1 MDHYLDIRLLPDP
14 EFPIHQLMDALFAKL
29 HRSLSQLGSDDIGIS
44 FPGTGSQT
52 KGLGDCMRVHGT
64 NMALQHLMAQSW
76 LQGMRDHVSCLE
88 ILPIPETAGV
98 QTVRRVQAKGASDL
112 RRLRRRRMAR
122 TGCTEAEALQAI
134 PDAAAE
140 QLKLPFL
147 TVRSSSSG
155 QTFHIFV
162 RQQAAAETVNGSFN
176 AYGFSQTATLPRF

>member
-29 HRSLSQLGSDDIGIS
+29 HRHLAQLGSNDIGIS
-44 FPGTGSQT
+44 FPMAGSQT
-52 KGLGDCMRVHGT
+52 KGLGNCMRLHGT
-64 NMALQHLMAQSW
+64 STALQGLMAQPW
-76 LQGMRDHVSCLE
+76 LTGMLDHVGRLE
-88 ILPIPETAGV
+88 IFPVPNTAGV

-122 TGCTEAEALQAI
+122 TGCTEAEAMQAI
-134 PDAAAE
+134 PDTAAE

-147 TVRSSSSG
+147 TVRSTSTG
-155 QTFHIFV
+155 QTFHVFV
-162 RQQAAAETVNGSFN
+162 RQQTADKAVNGSFN

>member
-1 MDHYLDIRLLPDP
+1 MDHYLDLRLLPDP
-14 EFPIHQLMDALFAKL
+14 EFPPHQLMDALFAKL
-29 HRSLSQLGSDDIGIS
+29 HRGLSQLGSNDIGIS
-44 FPGTGSQT
+44 FPGAGSQT
-52 KGLGDCMRVHGT
+52 KGLGDCLRLHGT
-64 NMALQHLMAQSW
+64 DMALQNLMAQPW
-76 LQGMRDHVSCLE
+76 LKGMRDHVGGLE
-88 ILPIPETAGV
+88 ILPVPDTAGA

-134 PDAAAE
+134 PDTAAE

-162 RQQAAAETVNGSFN
+162 RQQTAAEPVDGGFN